1 MGALRPM
8 SALRDQFQQGWY
20 GNSGLRADLLAGLA
34 VALIAIPL
42 AMALAIASGVPPQYG
57 LNSAI
62 VGGILAALFGG
73 SRFSISGPTAAFVV
87 LLAPI
92 SAHYG
97 MAGLATAGL
106 MAGLILVI
114 FALSKLGRLIE
125 YVPEPVSLG
134 FTGGIAIVIAIL
146 QINDLFGLGISA
158 VPVHIPQRI
167 GSLVAAL
174 PHCNLASVVVSG
186 LTIII
191 ALAWPSKRWLVP
203 SYLPAIVAATLLSL
217 WLVSNGHSIETIGS
231 RYSYELHGAL
241 GHGVPPNPPQF
252 KLPWALTGPNGQSF
266 VLNLET
272 IQELLPAAFTIAI
285 LGSIESLLCAVIL
298 DRSTGTRHNSN
309 GELLGQGI
317 ANIIT
322 PFFGGIPVTAALARS
337 AADVTAGARS
347 PLSAVFH
354 SLFILLAV
362 VLIAPLFSVIP
373 MASMAGILFVV
384 ACKMAEAPHA
394 IALLRSS
401 PHTDRFVFLACL
413 CLTVVS
419 DMVIAIGVGCVLAA
433 MLLMRDLA
441 RFTQVRDISTSR
453 HYSQQP
459 LPENWRMVKITGA
472 MFYAAAERVLR
483 QILDTTED
491 HSSLI
496 IYGDGITVFDA
507 GAISAFHRFMQAC
520 SNQRHIKVV
529 ITDLQP
535 QVRQALDSSEMIS
548 KGAALQICDTL
559 AQAITIAHQEMGT
572 IKAEAAT

>member
-62 VGGILAALFGG
+62 VGGILAAIFGG

-146 QINDLFGLGISA
+146 QINDLLGLGLSA
-158 VPVHIPQRI
+158 IPLQIPQRI
-167 GSLVAAL
+167 PSLVAAL
-174 PHCNLASVVVSG
+174 PHCNPASVFVSG
-186 LTIII
+186 LTISI
-191 ALAWPSKRWLVP
+191 ALAWPSKRWLLP
-203 SYLPAIVAATLLSL
+203 SYLPAIVAGTVLSL
-217 WLVSNGHSIETIGS
+217 WLVSHGHSIETIGS

-241 GHGVPPNPPQF
+241 GHGVPPAPPQF
-252 KLPWALTGPNGQSF
+252 QLPWDLAGPKGQPF

-272 IQELLPAAFTIAI
+272 VQELLPAAFTIAI

-298 DRSTGTRHNSN
+298 DRSTGTRHHSN

-373 MASMAGILFVV
+373 MASMAGVLIVV
-384 ACKMAEAPHA
+384 AWKMAEAPQA
-394 IALLRSS
+394 IALLRSAS
-401 PHTDRFVFLACL
+401 LTDRFVFLACL
-413 CLTVVS
+413 CLTVAF

-433 MLLMRDLA
+433 MLLVRDLA
-441 RFTQVRDISTSR
+441 RFTLVRDISTSR
-453 HYSQQP
+453 HYSQEP
-459 LPENWRMVKITGA
+459 LPKNWRMVKITGA

-496 IYGDGITVFDA
+496 IYGDGITVLDA

-520 SNQRHIKVV
+520 SSQRHIKVV
-529 ITDLQP
+529 LTDLQP
-535 QVRQALDSSEMIS
+535 QVQQALDSSGLIS
-548 KGAALQICDTL
+548 KSAALQICDTL
-559 AQAITIAHQEMGT
+559 AQAITIAHQEIGA
-572 IKAEAAT
+572 IKTEAAP